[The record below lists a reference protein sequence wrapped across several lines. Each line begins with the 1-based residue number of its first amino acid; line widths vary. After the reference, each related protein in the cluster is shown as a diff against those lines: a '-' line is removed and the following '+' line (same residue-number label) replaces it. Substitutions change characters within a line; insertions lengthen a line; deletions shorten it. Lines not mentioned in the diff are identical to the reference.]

1 MIFFTNAIIETYLL
15 TFYMLKVIKT
25 FKRIELK
32 QAQNSVICHW
42 KQGVLLYLFL
52 FLHYKILK
60 IKNFSKLSFTI
71 KVLIY

>member
-32 QAQNSVICHW
+32 QAQNSVICH
-42 KQGVLLYLFL
+42 
-52 FLHYKILK
+52 
-60 IKNFSKLSFTI
+60 
-71 KVLIY
+71 